1 MTLTHLPKRVEGETT
16 KCRNEHRKNI
26 GMRKEVQPHGGA
38 LVRAAPGET
47 ANPNGRP
54 RKMVSQILK
63 ELAAGGLEPVSPRM
77 VKDTFEAM
85 LGLTLSEILKIAG
98 KGPGDE
104 NQYPALMRLVAREMM
119 GKRGMEMLEKMLDRA
134 HGKAVQGV
142 EFGGQSSEGEQTDGV
157 ILYIPNASNRKQPRA
172 PEIEDAAE

>member
-1 MTLTHLPKRVEGETT
+1 MEDGSQKLT
-16 KCRNEHRKNI
+16 
-26 GMRKEVQPHGGA
+26 QPNGSA
-38 LVRAAPGET
+38 IYPIPPGHT
-47 ANPNGRP
+47 RNPNGRP

-134 HGKAVQGV
+134 HGKAVQGM
-142 EFGGQSSEGEQTDGV
+142 EFGGQSGDGEQTDGV
-157 ILYIPNASNRKQPRA
+157 ILYIPNASNRKHPRA